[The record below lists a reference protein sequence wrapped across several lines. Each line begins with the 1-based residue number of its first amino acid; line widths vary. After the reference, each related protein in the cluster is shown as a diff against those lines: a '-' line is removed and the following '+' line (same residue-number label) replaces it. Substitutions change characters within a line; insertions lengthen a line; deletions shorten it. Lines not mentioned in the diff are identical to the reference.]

1 MHQLEYLP
9 GQKRHPYGLTP
20 KSQTLILEWCQQHG
34 LLGVLLSR
42 WEAISLAPQ
51 HYEKGD
57 RWVQRKYD
65 RGFGQVIQF
74 QETTGDVKDG
84 TATVLIHG
92 LNDLKLKEEPP
103 GETWS
108 RFLPH
113 IEHSKRDTFS
123 YPQPYTLEFCQRYG
137 EPLFDFCKAAK
148 LLFEGNRQGNQGGH
162 PRQRLLS
169 GCQARLANLLQPL
182 LGVSQRCASSALNA
196 RRRASQCHERDLCL
210 VSGQTTCKSVTD
222 DQTSWSFLCEFF
234 ESSAAS
240 W

>member
-1 MHQLEYLP
+1 LYEIRDGCIRPAEGADLEWYDPWPDFQRTRAQTVGQAPGAAQPAYQSLLKLVHQLEYLP

-57 RWVQRKYD
+57 RWVQRKYV

-108 RFLPH
+108 RFFPH

-148 LLFEGNRQGNQGGH
+148 LLFEGNRQRNPGRSS
-162 PRQRLLS
+162 P
-169 GCQARLANLLQPL
+169 ATLA
-182 LGVSQRCASSALNA
+182 
-196 RRRASQCHERDLCL
+196 
-210 VSGQTTCKSVTD
+210 
-222 DQTSWSFLCEFF
+222 
-234 ESSAAS
+234 
-240 W
+240 